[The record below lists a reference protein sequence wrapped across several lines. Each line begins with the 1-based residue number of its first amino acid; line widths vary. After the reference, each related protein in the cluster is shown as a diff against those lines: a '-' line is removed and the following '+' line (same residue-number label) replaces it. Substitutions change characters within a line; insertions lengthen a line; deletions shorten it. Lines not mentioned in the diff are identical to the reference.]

1 MIRPTASDLTDLT
14 AEEFRRLEFLHT
26 QYRTKV
32 QTHRVL
38 ENPGILLPF
47 RVQTNS
53 LKVLELEFKVLD
65 EII

>member
-38 ENPGILLPF
+38 ENPGIPLPF
-47 RVQTNS
+47 RAQTNS